1 MSAIDRYDVIPISSS
16 SLHIFPRIAEN
27 IKKLHFFI
35 SANPFGILAAHHIT
49 LCSGVT
55 SVMGCYRTLFHLH
68 CDVNH
73 LINEFSASGNLFHF
87 DGTPVF
93 SSS

>member
-1 MSAIDRYDVIPISSS
+1 MTLFPFHLVPSVF
-16 SLHIFPRIAEN
+16 SLAQQRSLYF
-27 IKKLHFFI
+27 FFI

-68 CDVNH
+68 CDLNH
-73 LINEFSASGNLFHF
+73 LINEVSAPGNPVHS
-87 DGTPVF
+87 DSTPF
-93 SSS
+93 FL